1 MYELEPTIDRSVSA
15 PFLTSFHG
23 WHHYSPPLIFS
34 PTAALLLA
42 PNWSLLPFLLFFS
55 VWFIFVVPSFL
66 PFQKVMHT
74 RKRHSELYH
83 ELNHSSKFH
92 TIDRYSRD
100 PAMST
105 FKVRPLPKKRGIGGT
120 RCNLVHPTPL
130 PPPLHPLL
138 QTSPE
143 CFSTKVNVLLKKQNT
158 AVKRTDLN
166 HDNLRKFQS
175 PTAKGTFE
183 SSCINYGAS
192 FAAKVLP

>member
-1 MYELEPTIDRSVSA
+1 MDDVWAWANNWSLCQRPLSNLFSWLA
-15 PFLTSFHG
+15 SLQ
-23 WHHYSPPLIFS
+23 PPLIFS

-130 PPPLHPLL
+130 PPPFHPLCRRL
-138 QTSPE
+138 HR
-143 CFSTKVNVLLKKQNT
+143 NVS
-158 AVKRTDLN
+158 A
-166 HDNLRKFQS
+166 
-175 PTAKGTFE
+175 PTWMF
-183 SSCINYGAS
+183 Y
-192 FAAKVLP
+192 FF